1 MEDATVIGSTFVADA
16 AADSHHACVF
26 VAAADPHHACVV
38 VAAAYP
44 HHACVVVVVAAAAS
58 VVVETVTYDDWH
70 HPQVWLFYCPNHHH
84 GGFLNKI
91 LICLEKKEAIVSFP

>member
-26 VAAADPHHACVV
+26 VAADPHHACVV